1 MTTVPIAAFMMA
13 LLASCGSGLNGTYV
27 PKNEAAKQSN
37 FAKFEFKR
45 KTVKVYMGVL
55 GMTMPMAYEYR
66 YSVKGS
72 TVSFE
77 AGMPG
82 MAGMVEFTYNKERQ
96 ELSLLT
102 GMFGGA
108 MDEFAPVWCNEKTC
122 GLHGYSDE
130 PVKKR
135 SFVDWLKGL
144 FGGGGTSTT
153 TPKEVLIPPTITP
166 DSISLDKTSLEFTKT
181 GASEQLIA
189 TVFPDVLPEKNKKV
203 IWQSSNETVAKVD
216 TTGLV
221 TAVGNG
227 LAVISANTN
236 NGLSD
241 ICSVEVKIR
250 KVYTGPSTAQLNDLL
265 NKIANSDDNATD
277 RIRNLLGNSLRVEGA
292 ANISNV
298 QQLITDVSIGSRYK
312 VINVNRDE
320 NGKIVSIS
328 VKKQ

>member
-144 FGGGGTSTT
+144 FGSDAT
-153 TPKEVLIPPTITP
+153 TPTEPDITP
-166 DSISLDKTSLEFTKT
+166 PPILPDGIFLDKTTLEFKKK
-181 GASEQLIA
+181 GEGEQLTA
-189 TVFPDVLPEKNKKV
+189 TVFPPEVSEENKQV
-203 IWQSSNETVAKVD
+203 SWLSSNETVAKVD
-216 TTGLV
+216 TAGIV
-221 TAVGNG
+221 TAVANG
-227 LAVISANTN
+227 HAIIKANTI

-241 ICSVEVKIR
+241 SCLVQVKI
-250 KVYTGPSTAQLNDLL
+250 PIIPIDSLPAQLNDLL
-265 NKIANSDDNATD
+265 NKIGKSDDNATD
-277 RIRNLLGNSLRVEGA
+277 KIRNMLGNNLPVEGA

-298 QQLITDVSIGSRYK
+298 QQLITDVSIGNRYK
-312 VINVNRDE
+312 VTRVNRNDD
-320 NGKIVSIS
+320 GKLVSITVS
-328 VKKQ
+328 KQ